1 MTAAR
6 TPRTR
11 RGTVRLGQPRGAIP
25 KEDRLDEVIAVATRL
40 FRENGFRAT
49 RLDDIADALGVT
61 RAALYYYFDGKREVL
76 EEVCSRAMA
85 STEAALRRV
94 QDLDDPAERLR
105 GFAHQY
111 AQNMASDAARVFD
124 RDNEELRPAFRRG
137 LMARARA
144 VTDGAEEI
152 LRYGMEQGSFDFDLD
167 IHITARGFLGMLNSL
182 ASWHRPSRD
191 GSLSETA
198 DQLVDV
204 FITGLAVRPETG
216 QHSRRAV
223 LRANAAATRVD

>member
-6 TPRTR
+6 TPRSR

-40 FRENGFRAT
+40 FREKGFRAT

-94 QDLDDPAERLR
+94 QDLDDPADRLR

-111 AQNMASDAARVFD
+111 AQNMSSDAARVFD
-124 RDNEELRPAFRRG
+124 RDNDELRPAFRRG
-137 LMARARA
+137 LMARAHA

-152 LRYGMEQGSFDFDLD
+152 LRYGIERGAFDAELD
-167 IHITARGFLGMLNSL
+167 IHVTARGFLGMLNSL
-182 ASWHRPSRD
+182 ASWHRPNRD
-191 GSLSETA
+191 GPLSETA
-198 DQLVDV
+198 DLLVDV
-204 FITGLAVRPETG
+204 FIGGLAVRPEAG
-216 QHSRRAV
+216 QRRRRAV
-223 LRANAAATRVD
+223 A